1 MRHEKAL
8 DSEWEGTEH
17 DKRKEEKDMTNI
29 RQKEKKSGRASEPR
43 ERGREERQ
51 NEPGWRFLGEK
62 YLFAY
67 KIY

>member
-29 RQKEKKSGRASEPR
+29 RQKEKRVEERPNPEREVNMKDRANLGGAFL
-43 ERGREERQ
+43 GREISF
-51 NEPGWRFLGEK
+51 W
-62 YLFAY
+62 
-67 KIY
+67 I